1 MVRRFTVIQGG
12 LSGMPA
18 AAHEPDVAQA
28 VPEDVGGSTAWRV
41 DLRAPNAVD
50 GEAVSAWRAMLVR
63 NAVGDPLRDP
73 DHLLPLAQHR
83 PAGRRIAVALAWSRD
98 AETGRE
104 ALRGVVPLAMP
115 HPVWSGRARPWQPA
129 EAADT
134 ALVESATA
142 VAVDRALRARLAG
155 LRRPIRLVG
164 AVEPMRAAAPVR
176 PRVAADRSARP
187 RSIPAEA
194 FVGTRP
200 LGWEQPA
207 AEILA
212 VTEPEAVRDAVE
224 TFLTLDA
231 RTARR
236 PIIDDPSEA
245 SLVRVVS
252 RLFGRR
258 GALRVEF
265 LRRAGGIV
273 AGTLHLG
280 VGGASVPWRR
290 ARA

>member
-1 MVRRFTVIQGG
+1 MTPRFTVIQGG
-12 LSGMPA
+12 LSPGPGCA
-18 AAHEPDVAQA
+18 AELSREPDRAA
-28 VPEDVGGSTAWRV
+28 GWRV
-41 DLRAPNAVD
+41 DLHRPAGVD
-50 GEAVSAWRAMLVR
+50 TESVSAWRAMLVR
-63 NAVGDPLRDP
+63 NAVSDPLRDP

-83 PAGRRIAVALAWSRD
+83 PAGRRIAIALVWDRD

-104 ALRGVVPLAMP
+104 ALQGVVPLAMP
-115 HPVWSGRARPWQPA
+115 HPIWGGRARPWQPA
-129 EAADT
+129 EA
-134 ALVESATA
+134 EATGLIEQA
-142 VAVDRALRARLAG
+142 AAEAVDRALRARLGA

-164 AVEPMRAAAPVR
+164 AVEPIQQAPR
-176 PRVAADRSARP
+176 IRLAPSADRSADA
-187 RSIPAEA
+187 RSIPSTSLI
-194 FVGTRP
+194 GIRP
-200 LGWEQPA
+200 PGWEPPA
-207 AEILA
+207 TEIHT
-212 VTEPEAVRDAVE
+212 VTEAQAVRDAVE

-236 PIIDDPSEA
+236 PIIADPAEA

-265 LRRAGGIV
+265 LRRAGEVV

-280 VGGASVPWRR
+280 AGATSVPWRR